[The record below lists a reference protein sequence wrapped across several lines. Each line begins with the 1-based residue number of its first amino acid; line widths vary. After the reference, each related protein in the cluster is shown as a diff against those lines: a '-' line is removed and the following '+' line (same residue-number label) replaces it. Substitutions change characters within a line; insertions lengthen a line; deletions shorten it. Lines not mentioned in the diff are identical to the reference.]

1 MKRLKEKDYKV
12 IEYTIL
18 LAGVAAFGFMFWL
31 FRYNN
36 SARLLLTSLSVL
48 FYVLWG
54 VVHHFIE
61 KRLTLEIAVEYV
73 LIGFLTF
80 LLVLVSL
87 SV

>member
-1 MKRLKEKDYKV
+1 MSLHNKKYKL
-12 IEYTIL
+12 IEYSVL
-18 LAGVAAFGFMFWL
+18 LAGVVVYAAL
-31 FRYNN
+31 FLLVYKDNN
-36 SARLLLTSLSVL
+36 SARLLISALAVL

-54 VVHHFIE
+54 VVHHFLE
-61 KRLTLEIAVEYV
+61 NRLTIEVALEYI